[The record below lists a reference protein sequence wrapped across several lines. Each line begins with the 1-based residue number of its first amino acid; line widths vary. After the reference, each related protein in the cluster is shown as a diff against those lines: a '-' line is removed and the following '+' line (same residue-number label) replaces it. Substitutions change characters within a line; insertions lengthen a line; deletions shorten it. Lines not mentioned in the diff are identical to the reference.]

1 MHVYHCISMGILH
14 IRYII
19 HNTCTLSL
27 SLSSVIGAVK
37 QHWEALVLLCFNSAD
52 QLSYEE
58 ICEAT
63 QIPDMELQLTLQSLS
78 LHKTVKLLLQLSC
91 R

>member
-1 MHVYHCISMGILH
+1 MRVYHCISMGILH

-19 HNTCTLSL
+19 HNACI
-27 SLSSVIGAVK
+27 LSSVIGAVK

>member
-1 MHVYHCISMGILH
+1 MYSFFISDL
-14 IRYII
+14 IR
-19 HNTCTLSL
+19 
-27 SLSSVIGAVK
+27 AVK
-37 QHWEALVLLCFNSAD
+37 QHWEALVLLCFKTAD

-58 ICEAT
+58 ICKAT
-63 QIPDMELQLTLQSLS
+63 QIPDTELQLTLQSLS